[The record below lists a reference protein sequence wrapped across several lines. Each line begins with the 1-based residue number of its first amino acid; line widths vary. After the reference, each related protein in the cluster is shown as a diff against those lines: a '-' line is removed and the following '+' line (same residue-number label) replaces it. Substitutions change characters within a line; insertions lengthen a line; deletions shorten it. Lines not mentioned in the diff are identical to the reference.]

1 MSKGRKNRGPV
12 PQFNRGKNIPV
23 RTHTVPIQQRLNDEK
38 MKMLSVLSFE
48 ESLKGKVDELFNINL
63 EGIPEG
69 KEPMFF
75 STAIFSINDADSAI
89 AKIEQLPDV
98 DYTEESKTG
107 LRYIWTRAYP
117 KGHWNPM
124 SNQPGARQILGNIQ
138 INYDNTLKIET
149 KTKGWMT
156 SLIYYMI
163 NTLGNDIK
171 LIGLKFQNPL
181 DFLK

>member
-1 MSKGRKNRGPV
+1 MPKGKNRGYI

-23 RTHTVPIQQRLNDEK
+23 RTHTFPIQQRLNDEK
-38 MKMLSVLSFE
+38 KKMLSVLSFE
-48 ESLKGKVDELFNINL
+48 ESLMGKVDELFNINL

-75 STAIFSINDADSAI
+75 STAFFSINDADSAI
-89 AKIEQLPDV
+89 TKVEQLSDI
-98 DYTEESKTG
+98 DCTEESKTDVCF
-107 LRYIWTRAYP
+107 IWTRAYP

-138 INYDNTLKIET
+138 INYDNTLKLET

-163 NTLGNDIK
+163 NTLGNDIRLTSLEFK
-171 LIGLKFQNPL
+171 SPL

>member
-1 MSKGRKNRGPV
+1 MSKGRKNRGYI
-12 PQFNRGKNIPV
+12 PQFNRGKNIPA
-23 RTHTVPIQQRLNDEK
+23 RTHTIPIQQRLNEEK
-38 MKMLSVLSFE
+38 KKMLSVLSFE
-48 ESLKGKVDELFNINL
+48 ESLMGKVDELFNINL

-89 AKIEQLPDV
+89 TKIEQLADV
-98 DYTEESKTG
+98 DCAEESISG
-107 LRYIWTRAYP
+107 LRYTWTRPYP

-124 SNQPGARQILGNIQ
+124 SNQPGARQILGDIL
-138 INYDNTLKIET
+138 INYDNTLKLET

-171 LIGLKFQNPL
+171 LTSLNFLNPL
-181 DFLK
+181 DFFK

>member
-1 MSKGRKNRGPV
+1 MSKGRKSRGYI

-23 RTHTVPIQQRLNDEK
+23 RTHIAPIQQRLNEEK

-48 ESLKGKVDELFNINL
+48 ESLRGKINELFSINL
-63 EGIPEG
+63 DGIPEG
-69 KEPMFF
+69 KEPIFF
-75 STAIFSINDADSAI
+75 STAIFSIKDADSAVT
-89 AKIEQLPDV
+89 KIEQLPDV
-98 DYTEESKTG
+98 DCAEESISG
-107 LRYIWTRAYP
+107 LRYTWTRAYP

-124 SNQPGARQILGNIQ
+124 SNQPGARQILGDIL
-138 INYDNTLKIET
+138 INYDNTLKLET

-156 SLIYYMI
+156 TLIYYMI

-171 LIGLKFQNPL
+171 LTSLEFQNPL